1 MVKYTQEQWDR
12 IVGYGSVPKEYS
24 LSSDNE
30 ETKLSGYYE
39 VIGVEHTED
48 CDHGSCILIEIKDD
62 QDTIQIGFYYAK
74 EPKQVSILK
83 RGHHY

>member
-30 ETKLSGYYE
+30 ETNLSGYYE

>member
-1 MVKYTQEQWDR
+1 MKYTQKQWDR

-30 ETKLSGYYE
+30 ETNLSGYYE